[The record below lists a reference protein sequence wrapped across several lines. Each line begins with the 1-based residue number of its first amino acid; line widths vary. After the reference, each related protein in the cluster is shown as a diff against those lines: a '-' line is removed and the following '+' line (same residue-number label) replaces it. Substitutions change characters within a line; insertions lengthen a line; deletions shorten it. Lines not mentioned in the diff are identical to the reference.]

1 MVNPS
6 FVPGKR
12 SARVHTPCLVPA
24 RNAYCLGSLFPRT
37 NPAWLVRR
45 AILSWIREPADS
57 ATVYVRNGIASE
69 AHAIS
74 MVGGRP
80 STQNDSTMTREE
92 LRSPNPWLSRAAL
105 RSSRKIYGL
114 DTAFV
119 LIDGTKK
126 PGHVILVLYDFS
138 NEITDAEK
146 TNLRNFVESIKGVVV
161 LHHAIADY

>member
-1 MVNPS
+1 MFSHREQPDLYHGRLSQTVQLNR
-6 FVPGKR
+6 R
-12 SARVHTPCLVPA
+12 SRTRH
-24 RNAYCLGSLFPRT
+24 RLG
-37 NPAWLVRR
+37 VR
-45 AILSWIREPADS
+45 IEESWPNSMAE
-57 ATVYVRNGIASE
+57 
-69 AHAIS
+69 S
-74 MVGGRP
+74 MVGGTG
-80 STQNDSTMTREE
+80 STQSDSTMTREE